1 MNLLNVAYAA
11 TGQSVC
17 GLVANINRVIINPII
32 GIIFAL
38 AVILFFYGMA
48 KFLFYSENDDKRAEG
63 RSHMVWGVIGM
74 FIMVSVFGII
84 RLIMDTLGVGGIG
97 SC

>member
-1 MNLLNVAYAA
+1 MSLVNLAYAA

-17 GLVANINRVIINPII
+17 GLIFKINQAIINPII

-38 AVILFFYGMA
+38 AVILFFYGVV
-48 KFLFYSENDDKRAEG
+48 KFLFYSENDDKRQEG
-63 RSHMVWGVIGM
+63 RSHMIWGVIGM

-84 RLIMDTLGVGGIG
+84 RLILDTLGVGGIG

>member
-1 MNLLNVAYAA
+1 MSLLNIAYAA
-11 TGQSVC
+11 SGQSVC
-17 GLVANINRVIINPII
+17 GLVSKINQVIINPII

-38 AVILFFYGMA
+38 AVILFFYGVV
-48 KFLFYSENDDKRAEG
+48 KFLFYSENDDKRKEG
-63 RSHMVWGVIGM
+63 RGHMIWGIIGM

-84 RLIMDTLGVGGIG
+84 RLIMDTIGVGGIG

>member
-1 MNLLNVAYAA
+1 MGLINIAYAA
-11 TGQSVC
+11 AGQSVC
-17 GLVANINRVIINPII
+17 GLVAKINQVIINPII

-38 AVILFFYGMA
+38 AVILFFYGIA
-48 KFLFYSENDDKRAEG
+48 KFLFYSENDDKRQEG
-63 RSHMVWGVIGM
+63 RSHMIWGVIGM

-84 RLIMDTLGVGGIG
+84 RLILDTLGIGGIG

>member
-1 MNLLNVAYAA
+1 MSFQNIAYAA
-11 TGQSVC
+11 SGQAVC
-17 GLVANINRVIINPII
+17 GLISKINQVIINPII

-38 AVILFFYGMA
+38 AVILFFYGVA
-48 KFLFYSENDDKRAEG
+48 KFLFYSENDDKRKEG
-63 RSHMVWGVIGM
+63 RSHMIWGIIGM